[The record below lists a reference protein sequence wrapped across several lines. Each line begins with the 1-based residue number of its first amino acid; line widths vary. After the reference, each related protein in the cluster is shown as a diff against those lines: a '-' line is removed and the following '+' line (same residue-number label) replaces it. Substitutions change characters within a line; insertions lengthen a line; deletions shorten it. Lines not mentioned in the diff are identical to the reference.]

1 MRASATGG
9 TGTDGKP
16 IDIGDGSPS
25 VSDDHDQAVDLAR
38 AFVREVV
45 QPGVA
50 GWDRAARY
58 PREDVRASGL
68 TGLFAPADQGGLDL
82 SYGKAAQVFEE
93 LGRGDAALA
102 FSMSMHNAVASAVTR
117 AGDDALRARWAA
129 PLVEGAALGGFCLT
143 EPQAGSDAT
152 AITTMATRNGQGEW
166 SVSGRKAWVSL
177 GGEADVFLVVAKT
190 EDAPGHR
197 DVAMLAIAA
206 DAHGVSFTEP
216 YDKASAAF
224 LPITDMVL
232 HEAPGHVLAPP
243 GQGMRAALA
252 AIDVARFDIAAIAN
266 GLHAEAL
273 DVATR
278 YALRRQVFGKP
289 VLEHQGIAWSLA
301 DVATDLEAA
310 RGLTLKAAD
319 LLGSD
324 RGSVAVAHAKRFGPD
339 VALQAAIACS
349 ETLGAYGWLHDHPL
363 ARFIAL
369 AKMLQVVDGSAE
381 IQRVVIARDLV
392 RRAGS

>member
-1 MRASATGG
+1 ML
-9 TGTDGKP
+9 
-16 IDIGDGSPS
+16 
-25 VSDDHDQAVDLAR
+25 VSDHAVDLA
-38 AFVREVV
+38 ASFVRKVV

-50 GWDRAARY
+50 AWEEAAAY
-58 PREDVRASGL
+58 PREAVKASGL
-68 TGLFAPADQGGLDL
+68 TGMFAPADQDGLDL
-82 SYGKAAQVFEE
+82 SFPEAARVFEE

-117 AGDDALRARWAA
+117 AGDDELRARWSG
-129 PLVEGAALGGFCLT
+129 PLVRGDALGGFCLT

-152 AITTMATRNGQGEW
+152 AITTKATRDDHDGW
-166 SVSGRKAWVSL
+166 TVSGRKAWVSL
-177 GGEADVFLVVAKT
+177 GGEAEVFLVVAKT
-190 EDAPGHR
+190 EDDPGHR
-197 DVAMLAIAA
+197 DVAMLAVAA

-232 HEAPGHVLAPP
+232 EGAPAHVLAPP
-243 GQGMRAALA
+243 GEGMRAALA
-252 AIDVARFDIAAIAN
+252 AIDVARFDIAAISN

-278 YALRRQVFGKP
+278 YAMKRQVFGKP

-310 RGLTLKAAD
+310 RGLTRRAAE

-324 RGSVAVAHAKRFGPD
+324 GGSVAVAHAKRFGPD
-339 VALQAAIACS
+339 SALQAAIRCS

-381 IQRVVIARDLV
+381 IQRIVIARDLM
-392 RRAGS
+392 RQATS